1 MLALTRLNAGFFVG
15 GENELV
21 FPQRTALPT
30 AFVEIQDA
38 GGLFGEVGV
47 AGEDPAAVVPG
58 AQRSRV
64 EPAPEG
70 GAADVGDQTS
80 TQDLA
85 ANLGDGEAGERQ
97 AGLGGQLTSEGFD
110 GDDELRRKTS
120 TAGRPGAAP
129 RDQPGGR
136 GRSVCASC

>member
-47 AGEDPAAVVPG
+47 AGEDPAAVG
-58 AQRSRV
+58 TR
-64 EPAPEG
+64 
-70 GAADVGDQTS
+70 GAAQQSRASARGW
-80 TQDLA
+80 
-85 ANLGDGEAGERQ
+85 
-97 AGLGGQLTSEGFD
+97 
-110 GDDELRRKTS
+110 RR
-120 TAGRPGAAP
+120 
-129 RDQPGGR
+129 
-136 GRSVCASC
+136 